1 MSLADVFANIPS
13 LGINAGIRKGRVP
26 CDGYKRGWGLQ
37 FGELAQAVE
46 SDRLFQKCMST
57 STIGSIV
64 DQRKRYNLHLL
75 LTQFLP
81 RLQHRNVIEFGS
93 FKGGNAIF
101 MALVMREICPD
112 AKVFALDTYE
122 GMPTTDKS
130 IDAHNTNDFSEAHLP
145 ALKREIDRLK
155 LTNLVPLK
163 GLFQDTFPT
172 IDIGV
177 KFGLAHIDADIYSSV
192 KYAQDAVWPRMTAG
206 GYVAY
211 DDADVSSCIGATE
224 AVEDLIIERQAHAEQ
239 VWPHF
244 VFRVGL

>member
-1 MSLADVFANIPS
+1 MAYIRGPLPEFQIDPIAAGAGLRPLCQSRL
-13 LGINAGIRKGRVP
+13 LGALLKGP
-26 CDGYKRGWGLQ
+26 D
-37 FGELAQAVE
+37 
-46 SDRLFQKCMST
+46 
-57 STIGSIV
+57 SISP
-64 DQRKRYNLHLL
+64 L
-75 LTQFLP
+75 
-81 RLQHRNVIEFGS
+81 
-93 FKGGNAIF
+93 
-101 MALVMREICPD
+101 C
-112 AKVFALDTYE
+112 
-122 GMPTTDKS
+122 
-130 IDAHNTNDFSEAHLP
+130 TNDFSEAHLP